1 MPELEGRTFGNYHLI
16 EKAGRGGMSN
26 VYKAQDLVNDRI
38 VAVKILAPHLNL
50 DEKFKSR
57 FVREAK
63 VLSQLDHPHIIPVI
77 DYGEVDGLLYFVMPY
92 MTYGGLHLRIQKKP
106 MNVKEAMRIVDQICS
121 ALQYAHDR
129 GVVHRDVKPSNIL
142 LDDEGNCFLS
152 DFGFAH
158 VDEASVSLTGSAVI
172 GTPAY
177 MAPEQLQEGEVT
189 PLSDQYALGVVLYRM
204 STGYLPFEAET
215 PIAVALK
222 HATEPLPRPRYLNPN
237 LPEPIERVLIKALSK
252 DPSKRYPTISEF
264 NSAFHQAIREAV
276 ARIRSGITDEI
287 PTEAFHVP
295 LEATVRVGEKS
306 PTGGERK
313 DEKEPWYRRRAVLAA
328 ALLLL
333 LLCPLSI
340 IGTNALFPDL
350 FGGGRGVAIAAAE
363 TVDVQATLNAFATE
377 MVALEGDALSEEE
390 IRALLDATLTA
401 QASVTPVAGGETA
414 VTDAGMEDPLAESA
428 TEDLTT
434 TATPTSTS
442 SSGGG
447 PAVPSATPTRTQ
459 TSASTPPAGTT
470 PTSTQTP
477 APMGTP
483 TPTLTLT
490 LTATATPPPTNTPT
504 ATQPPTNTPT
514 ATQNVCAS
522 LGLSGKSV
530 NNKKVSWNFNNN
542 SSVSVAVT
550 FVELSWPGD
559 DNQMKNIKVGGN
571 LYDSDDATS
580 PTSKGGISVNVAA
593 GTSIII
599 EFNFVNMAAATSYSL
614 TVQTSN
620 GCTVP

>member
-57 FVREAK
+57 FIREAQ
-63 VLSQLDHPHIIPVI
+63 VLSQLDHPNIIPVI
-77 DYGEVDGLLYFVMPY
+77 DYGEVDGLLFFVMPY
-92 MTYGGLHLRIQKKP
+92 MKYGGLHLRMQKKP

-142 LDDEGNCFLS
+142 LDDEGNCYLS

-204 STGYLPFEAET
+204 STGYLPFDAET
-215 PIAVALK
+215 PIAIALK

-252 DPSKRYPTISEF
+252 DPSKRYPTISDF
-264 NSAFHQAIREAV
+264 NQAFHQAIREAV
-276 ARIRSGITDEI
+276 ARIRNGITDEI

-295 LEATVRVGEKS
+295 LESTVRVGEKS

-313 DEKEPWYRRRAVLAA
+313 DEKEPWYRRRAVLVV

-350 FGGGRGVAIAAAE
+350 FGGDRGVVIAAAE
-363 TVDVQATLNAFATE
+363 TIDVQATLNAFATE

-390 IRALLDATLTA
+390 IRAMLDATLTA
-401 QASVTPVAGGETA
+401 QASATPAAGGESA
-414 VTDAGMEDPLAESA
+414 VTDSGTEDPLAASA

-434 TATPTSTS
+434 TATLTSTS

-470 PTSTQTP
+470 PTSTLTAGP
-477 APMGTP
+477 TSTP

-490 LTATATPPPTNTPT
+490 LTATATTPPTNTPT

-514 ATQNVCAS
+514 ATQNVCDS
-522 LGLSGKSV
+522 LSLSGKSV
-530 NNKKVSWNFNNN
+530 NHKIVSWNFNNN
-542 SSVSVAVT
+542 SSSSVTINYVA
-550 FVELSWPGD
+550 LSWPGD
-559 DNQMKNIKVGGN
+559 DNILKFIKVGGSN
-571 LYDSDDATS
+571 NPVNDPDSPSSA
-580 PTSKGGISVNVAA
+580 PVSVSVAA
-593 GTSIII
+593 GGSILLQFQF
-599 EFNFVNMAAATSYSL
+599 ESNGQATSYSV
-614 TVQTSN
+614 TVNTTY
-620 GCTVP
+620 GCSLH